1 MLVVL
6 DTNVWLSALLW
17 GGAPDRILQL
27 VEQGELQAIGSDAIL
42 DELATTLE
50 KPKLKKRL
58 QQLSL
63 DMNAVMIAVRQT
75 MVVVVAEPLQVPD
88 LRDPKDEMII
98 AAAVAGQA
106 AAIISG
112 DKDLLILVA
121 FQGIPIQ
128 SPRDF
133 LETFSTRVHPNNF

>member
-63 DMNAVMIAVRQT
+63 DRNAVMLAVRQT
-75 MVVVVAEPLQVPD
+75 MVVVVAKPLKVPD

-112 DKDLLILVA
+112 DKDLLVLVE

-133 LETFSTRVHPNNF
+133 LETFSARTPLSNF